1 MIQMRKLA
9 SVGALFGLLLL
20 AGIQQAKAAP
30 NFSGDWKMNI
40 AKSDF
45 GPVPAPEVLTRS
57 IKHNDPALEIATHQ
71 KGARGEVNTE
81 LKYTTD
87 GKPCVNKV
95 QGGDATGTAK
105 WSGDNLVIESAREFQ
120 GTPITSKET
129 WTLSDGGKTLTILNH
144 ISVPQQGEFDI
155 KYVLDKQ

>member
-1 MIQMRKLA
+1 MRKPA
-9 SVGALFGLLLL
+9 SAIALFGILLI
-20 AGIQQAKAAP
+20 AGVRQAQAAP

-45 GPVPAPEVLTRS
+45 GPVPAPEILTRA
-57 IKHNDPALEIATHQ
+57 IKHNDPVLEISTHQ
-71 KGARGEVNTE
+71 KGARGEVNSE

-95 QGGDATGTAK
+95 QGGEAKGTAK
-105 WSGDNLVIESAREFQ
+105 WNGPNLVIDSEREFQ

-129 WTLSDGGKTLTILNH
+129 WTLSDGGKTLTIVNH
-144 ISVPQQGEFDI
+144 VSVPQQGDFDI
-155 KYVLDKQ
+155 KYVFDKQ

>member
-1 MIQMRKLA
+1 MRKPAVFVALL
-9 SVGALFGLLLL
+9 SYFLVGFARPVE
-20 AGIQQAKAAP
+20 AAP

-45 GPVPAPEVLTRS
+45 GPVPAPGVLTRA

-71 KGARGEVNTE
+71 KGARGEVNTQ

-87 GKPCVNKV
+87 GKPCMNTV
-95 QGGDATGTAK
+95 QGGEAKGTAT
-105 WSGDNLVIESAREFQ
+105 WHGDSLVIESERDFQ

-129 WTLSDGGKTLTILNH
+129 WTLSDGGKTLTIANH
-144 ISVPQQGEFDI
+144 VSVPQQGEFDI
-155 KYVLDKQ
+155 KYVFDKQ